1 MKRILSTLVLLTMVL
16 AATAE
21 TLKICGT
28 SIDLTKNTTGGTG
41 GVSSGSYDYN
51 YQDKT
56 LTLNKVTITRTVD
69 NNSTND
75 YGIYSTVREL
85 RIIFNGNCNIQ
96 TKASAIYLEAYTH
109 IFNKGTATITSTNN
123 RAIYLKGG
131 DSGFDLLIYGGTW
144 NLTGNHGIEGNKG
157 NDILRLFDT
166 DANYPLKMNVKG
178 TDGSIIDLKELEIPD
193 NFAIVSTIG
202 DEFEFNEDEH
212 DVCLYGKSTTVKDRN
227 VIIAQKTFRL
237 GGGIWTTWH
246 PDINYAARSSISG
259 PGSYPV
265 SYNNNTK
272 TITLNNATVAGG
284 QGQSWFEPFM
294 DNMTLNVIG
303 TNTLKLTKN
312 DANYGLWIKK
322 KNLTIKGNN
331 GTLNIG
337 RFYFDS
343 DNCYVD
349 IKNGVTINVTNN
361 LDSSSGISSGGRIR
375 IYNSTLNVN
384 VQSSAV
390 CISSTVELSGSVIN
404 SPMSIVVH
412 DNKLYDLDR
421 KTLHK
426 GSLSIVPGTA
436 YDLWVNG
443 VQVNNKNCSNLNGA
457 LTGGGSCSYNPDTK
471 TLSLNGA
478 KISYNDGGASIYPAI
493 LNNISGLVINNSGTS
508 EIGGDFCGIVSEADL
523 TIKGNGHLKVYG
535 TGQYYGAI
543 LLKNCN
549 LTIDNTTL
557 TATGGRNAIYKQ
569 KGGNVH
575 LNNSYLNLSGTSEA
589 VAVFSIDSNCEIIKP
604 VGGKIKNG
612 HVYDSN
618 GSYAK
623 EVEIQ
628 PKKGIVTTI
637 DAVAPVEE
645 AGETSIYT
653 TSGTLVWQ
661 GAGQPQL
668 PRGIYIMKKNGKV
681 QKVQKN

>member
-51 YQDKT
+51 YQNKT

-75 YGIYSTVREL
+75 YGIYSTVKEL

-202 DEFEFNEDEH
+202 DEFEFNENEKA
-212 DVCLYGKSTTVKDRN
+212 VCPYHKSTIVKDRN
-227 VIIAQKTFRL
+227 VIIAQKTFSL

-246 PDINYAARSSISG
+246 PDVNYAARSSISG

-265 SYNNNTK
+265 SYNNSTK
-272 TITLNNATVAGG
+272 TVTLNNATVVPGDGG
-284 QGQSWFEPFM
+284 YLYFEPHM

-303 TNTLKLTKN
+303 TNTLTPKYDFYKESIRNTL
-312 DANYGLWIKK
+312 Y
-322 KNLTIKGNN
+322 NLTIKGT
-331 GTLNIG
+331 GTLNMGPIING
-337 RFYFDS
+337 KIL
-343 DNCYVD
+343 D
-349 IKNGVTINVTNN
+349 IKDGVTINVTNN
-361 LDSSSGISSGGRIR
+361 LDSSSGILSGDRIR

-557 TATGGRNAIYKQ
+557 TATGGGNAIYK
-569 KGGNVH
+569 KGGGIVH

-604 VGGKIKNG
+604 VGGTIKHG

>member
-1 MKRILSTLVLLTMVL
+1 MKRILSTIILLTMVL

-51 YQDKT
+51 YQDRT

-75 YGIYSTVREL
+75 YGIYSTVKEL

-96 TKASAIYLEAYTH
+96 TKASAIYLEAYTL

-131 DSGFDLLIYGGTW
+131 DSGFRLLIYGGTW

-227 VIIAQKTFRL
+227 VIIAQKTFSL

-246 PDINYAARSSISG
+246 PDVNYAARKSISG

-265 SYNNNTK
+265 SYNNSTK
-272 TITLNNATVAGG
+272 TVTLNNATVVSGDGG
-284 QGQSWFEPFM
+284 FLYFEPHM

-303 TNTLKLTKN
+303 TNTLTPKYDFDKECIRNTL
-312 DANYGLWIKK
+312 Y
-322 KNLTIKGNN
+322 NLTIKGT
-331 GTLNIG
+331 GTLNMGPIING
-337 RFYFDS
+337 KIL
-343 DNCYVD
+343 D
-349 IKNGVTINVTNN
+349 IKDGVTINVTNN
-361 LDSSSGISSGGRIR
+361 LDSSSGILSGGRIR

-569 KGGNVH
+569 GGGNVH

-589 VAVFSIDSNCEIIKP
+589 VAVYSIDSNCEIIKP
-604 VGGKIKNG
+604 VRGRIKNG
-612 HVYDSN
+612 HVFDSN

-628 PKKGIVTTI
+628 PKKGIVTAI
-637 DAVAPVEE
+637 DTATPVEE

>member
-51 YQDKT
+51 YQNKT

-75 YGIYSTVREL
+75 YGIYSTVKEL

-202 DEFEFNEDEH
+202 DEFEFNENEKA
-212 DVCLYGKSTTVKDRN
+212 VCPYHKSTIVKDRN
-227 VIIAQKTFRL
+227 VIIAQKTFSL

-246 PDINYAARSSISG
+246 PDVNYAARSSISG

-265 SYNNNTK
+265 SYNNSTK
-272 TITLNNATVAGG
+272 TVTLNNATVVPGDGG
-284 QGQSWFEPFM
+284 YLYFEPHM

-303 TNTLKLTKN
+303 TNTLTPKYDFYKESIRNTL
-312 DANYGLWIKK
+312 Y
-322 KNLTIKGNN
+322 NLTIKGT
-331 GTLNIG
+331 GTLNMGPIING
-337 RFYFDS
+337 KIL
-343 DNCYVD
+343 D
-349 IKNGVTINVTNN
+349 IKDGVTINVTNN
-361 LDSSSGISSGGRIR
+361 LDSSSGILSGDRIR

-557 TATGGRNAIYKQ
+557 TATGGGIAIYK
-569 KGGNVH
+569 KGGGIVH

-604 VGGKIKNG
+604 VRGRIKNG
-612 HVYDSN
+612 HVFDSN

>member
-75 YGIYSTVREL
+75 YGIYSTVKEL

-202 DEFEFNEDEH
+202 DEFEFNENEKA
-212 DVCLYGKSTTVKDRN
+212 VCPYHKSTIVKDRN
-227 VIIAQKTFRL
+227 VIIAQKTFSL

-246 PDINYAARSSISG
+246 PDVNYAARSSISG

-265 SYNNNTK
+265 SYNNSTK
-272 TITLNNATVAGG
+272 TVTLNNATVVPGDGG
-284 QGQSWFEPFM
+284 YLYFEPHM

-303 TNTLKLTKN
+303 TNTLTPKYDFYKESIRNTL
-312 DANYGLWIKK
+312 Y
-322 KNLTIKGNN
+322 NLTIKGT
-331 GTLNIG
+331 GTLNMGPIING
-337 RFYFDS
+337 KIL
-343 DNCYVD
+343 D
-349 IKNGVTINVTNN
+349 IKDGVTINVTNN
-361 LDSSSGISSGGRIR
+361 LDSSSGILSGDRIR

-557 TATGGRNAIYKQ
+557 TATGGGIAIYK
-569 KGGNVH
+569 KGGGIVH

-604 VGGKIKNG
+604 VRGRIKNG
-612 HVYDSN
+612 HVFDSN